1 MEAGAITRSMKL
13 VIFDC
18 DGTLVDSQNGI
29 VAAMDFAF
37 REGGLAPPARIAVLG
52 VVGLSLPEAFA
63 ALAPDQPESVR
74 ERLRDHYRSAFT
86 LIRQNRDHDE
96 PMFPGMRA
104 VVEELAARDDI
115 VLGVATGKSRRGV
128 DRLFTREGFH
138 SYFATVQ
145 TADGHPSKP
154 HPSMIEAAMR
164 QTAVPPEATVMIGDT
179 TFDIEMAGRAGVR
192 ALGVSW
198 GYHRVEQ
205 LERAGADRIVHE
217 AATLIGAIDDLL
229 RGGTAT

>member
-1 MEAGAITRSMKL
+1 MKL

-37 REGGLAPPARIAVLG
+37 REGGLAPPARTEVLG
-52 VVGLSLPEAFA
+52 VVGLSLPEAFT
-63 ALAPDQPESVR
+63 ALAPDQSESVR
-74 ERLRDHYRSAFT
+74 ERLRDHYRAAFT
-86 LIRQNRDHDE
+86 AIRQNREHDE

-104 VVEELAARDDI
+104 VVEELARRNDVA
-115 VLGVATGKSRRGV
+115 LGVATGKSRRGV

-138 SYFATVQ
+138 AYFATVQ

-164 QTAVPPEATVMIGDT
+164 QTAVAAEATVMIGDT

-198 GYHRVEQ
+198 GYHRVDQ
-205 LERAGADRIVHE
+205 LERAGADRIVHD
-217 AATLIGAIDDLL
+217 AGALIGAIEELL
-229 RGGTAT
+229 ADRTGS